1 VTARLIPD
9 SLAGRMILLILA
21 ALVLAQIATVL
32 IFAESRRAAVQAAG
46 REQVLGRTAALVRL
60 IEDTPA
66 DLHQRI
72 LRAASSARVSF
83 RIDDRPDVPPDGAI
97 PEMVAEGTLAE
108 VFGEGREVRV
118 ALSGRTRPWS
128 RIGRT
133 DRDEDDDGG
142 RHRRMMGDGDRDRD
156 RDRTPAVAMSVR
168 LFDGRWLNAETLLPP
183 PPLLAW
189 PAIASTLL
197 IGTAVSAVVIWS
209 VRRIARPLRGL
220 ADAADRFG
228 RGETVPPLPEEG
240 SEEIRR
246 TVSAFNAMQA
256 RVRSFVS
263 DRTRMLA
270 AISHDLRTPLTS
282 LRLRAEFVDDDETRE
297 RLIATVDE
305 MSRMTEATLA
315 FARDE
320 ASGEEARPTD
330 LVSLVRAVADDFTD
344 IGADVTVTAP
354 ERLELTVR
362 PVALRRALR
371 NLVENAVRYGS
382 RARIALVEQR
392 GDAIMTVDDDGPGIP
407 AERLEDVF
415 DPFVRLETSRSTE
428 TGGVGLGLSTARTIA
443 RAHGGDVTLSN
454 RAGGGLTATLRL
466 PHGA

>member
-1 VTARLIPD
+1 V
-9 SLAGRMILLILA
+9 LILA

-46 REQVLGRTAALVRL
+46 REQVFGRTAALVRL

-83 RIDDRPDVPPDGAI
+83 RIDDRPDVSPDGI
-97 PEMVAEGTLAE
+97 VPEIVAEGMLAD
-108 VFGEGREVRV
+108 VFGEGRDVRV
-118 ALSGRTRPWS
+118 ALSGRARSSFRNGRP
-128 RIGRT
+128 
-133 DRDEDDDGG
+133 DRDGDGDEDG
-142 RHRRMMGDGDRDRD
+142 RHRRMMDPDSRDG
-156 RDRTPAVAMSVR
+156 DRTPAVAMSVR
-168 LFDGRWLNAETLLPP
+168 LLDGRWLNAETLLPP

-209 VRRIARPLRGL
+209 VRRVTRPLRGL

-228 RGETVPPLPEEG
+228 RGETVPPLPEDG

-246 TVSAFNAMQA
+246 TVSAFNAMQS

-330 LVSLVRAVADDFTD
+330 LAALVRAVADDFTD
-344 IGADVTVTAP
+344 IGADVAVTAP
-354 ERLELTVR
+354 ARLDLTVR

-371 NLVENAVRYGS
+371 NLVENAVRYGT
-382 RARIALVEQR
+382 RARIALEEQR
-392 GDAIMTVDDDGPGIP
+392 GDAIITVDDDGPGIP
-407 AERLEDVF
+407 ADRLADVF

-443 RAHGGDVTLSN
+443 RAHGGDVTLAN
-454 RAGGGLTATLRL
+454 RTGGGLTATLRL
-466 PHGA
+466 PGGT